1 MYRINATALGWVG
14 GRVGPIFCCIPG
26 IVSEKVSYVV
36 RRVGAG
42 VGERGGLTMAVFLAE
57 TPSGYCLMLCYNAR
71 FICLLLFSFVVV
83 PYSLPSRCHPPPP
96 YLDILRRLRHLGVI
110 FGGPSTTAVAFFF
123 F

>member
-83 PYSLPSRCHPPPP
+83 PYSLPSRCHPPRRTLIFCVGCVTLVL
-96 YLDILRRLRHLGVI
+96 YLEDLPLLL
-110 FGGPSTTAVAFFF
+110 
-123 F
+123 